1 MPSAA
6 DFVSKVLPESAAL
19 QPAEA
24 DAILEIA
31 YLTIA
36 ADRRLTNEELAA
48 FEVLL
53 DRLRTLSGMTGPVSR
68 ATLDATLNDMY
79 ARADRARESSR
90 SGYDDA
96 QLQQLGAK
104 LGPAAREIA
113 YKAAYALG
121 LADMDASDEEFEL
134 DLQLVDALEL
144 SNDRSEE
151 LANEVLAALTPRD

>member
-6 DFVSKVLPESAAL
+6 DFVAKVLPESAML
-19 QPAEA
+19 QPGEV

-36 ADRRLTNEELAA
+36 ADRRLSTEELSA

-53 DRLRTLSGMTGPVSR
+53 DRLRSLSGMTTPVGR

-96 QLQQLGAK
+96 RLQELGAK
-104 LGPAAREIA
+104 LGPEAREIA
-113 YKAAYALG
+113 YKVAYALG
-121 LADMDASDEEFEL
+121 LADMDSSDEEFEL

-151 LANEVLAALTPRD
+151 LANEVLAVFTPEG

>member
-6 DFVSKVLPESAAL
+6 EFVSKVLPESATL
-19 QPAEA
+19 QPAEV

-68 ATLDATLNDMY
+68 ATLDGTLNDMY

-113 YKAAYALG
+113 YKVAYALG
-121 LADMDASDEEFEL
+121 LADMDAIDEEFEL

-144 SNDRSEE
+144 SNDRSEA